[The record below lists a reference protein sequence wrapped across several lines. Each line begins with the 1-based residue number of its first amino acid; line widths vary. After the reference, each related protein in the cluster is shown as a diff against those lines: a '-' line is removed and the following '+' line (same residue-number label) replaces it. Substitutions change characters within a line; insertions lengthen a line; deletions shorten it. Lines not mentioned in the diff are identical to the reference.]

1 MLKDECGWKDG
12 DRSAVVLRTL
22 KEMRMELRQQRPG
35 NRMGNTEM
43 VACHFLHRDCMD
55 LGHPSR
61 LPNGSLRSA
70 WTGPG
75 RDPQGFTHTR
85 KMAGS
90 VPAASL
96 RLPLVGTVHF
106 IDHEQMKFIC

>member
-1 MLKDECGWKDG
+1 
-12 DRSAVVLRTL
+12 
-22 KEMRMELRQQRPG
+22 MESKQQRPG
-35 NRMGNTEM
+35 NRIGNTEM
-43 VACHFLHRDCMD
+43 LACHFLQPYYMD

-75 RDPQGFTHTR
+75 RDPNGIYLYE

-96 RLPLVGTVHF
+96 HLPLVGTEHF
-106 IDHEQMKFIC
+106 IDHEQMRFIY